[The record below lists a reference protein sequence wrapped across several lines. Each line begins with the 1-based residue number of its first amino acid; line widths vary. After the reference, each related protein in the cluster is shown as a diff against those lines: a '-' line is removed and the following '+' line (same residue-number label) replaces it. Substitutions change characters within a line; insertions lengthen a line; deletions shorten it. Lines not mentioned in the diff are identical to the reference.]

1 MTGDV
6 RAFLAL
12 PLSDEQ
18 RREIDEKIETVR
30 RMGEPVRWVP
40 PQNLHVTIRFFGDV
54 GRELLEE
61 IIGAVETTGARS
73 DPFPFALG
81 ASGAFPDLRAAR
93 VLWVGLGEGGG
104 GEVTALAKRVDDA
117 IVGLGFRREKRF
129 HPHVTV
135 GRVKGR
141 LSERFRTRFES
152 LLIEPAAARS
162 SSIDMMKSRL
172 TSKGAIYESLRSISL
187 GE

>member
-40 PQNLHVTIRFFGDV
+40 PENLHVTFRFFGDV
-54 GRELLEE
+54 DRGLLEE
-61 IIGAVETTGARS
+61 IVRRVEPVAARS
-73 DPFPFALG
+73 APFPCALG
-81 ASGAFPDLRAAR
+81 AAGAFPDLRAPR

-104 GEVTALAKRVDDA
+104 EVTALARRVEDA
-117 IVGLGFRREKRF
+117 IDGLGFRRERRF
-129 HPHVTV
+129 HSHITV
-135 GRVKGR
+135 GRAKGR
-141 LSERFRTRFES
+141 LSGRFRERFERLAF
-152 LLIEPAAARS
+152 EPAAARS
-162 SSIDMMKSRL
+162 SSIDLMKSRL
-172 TSKGAIYESLRSISL
+172 TPQGAIYESLRSIPL
-187 GE
+187 GR